1 MKTIYYSVPDH
12 GTDRYSIKVPETYC
26 LERTFEQKEIAERCA
41 QDCFY
46 EIDGWGRRWPL
57 VFVLYATA
65 DGDEVAKL
73 LVDMEAEP
81 MFTAVH
87 IAQSKGVR

>member
-1 MKTIYYSVPDH
+1 MKTIFYSVPDH
-12 GTDRYSIKVPETYC
+12 GTDRYSIEVPDTYC

-41 QDCFY
+41 QAY
-46 EIDGWGRRWPL
+46 SHEGNGWETRWPL

-65 DGDEVAKL
+65 DGDEVARL

-81 MFTAVH
+81 MFTAVR